1 MYTMKL
7 TSSYITLDQ
16 LRFYAYHGVDEQ
28 ERRVGNEYQVDLVLK
43 ADIGEACR
51 TDCLEGTVNYAD
63 VCQAVK
69 QEMDIPSHLLE
80 HVAHRV
86 AQRIFDRFPQVE
98 ALELKLAKRTPPMGA
113 DIRSAGVVLRCSR

>member
-1 MYTMKL
+1 MRPDTYNIIMYTMKL
-7 TSSYITLDQ
+7 TSSYITLDA

-69 QEMDIPSHLLE
+69 QVSVMASVSRSSRPSS
-80 HVAHRV
+80 
-86 AQRIFDRFPQVE
+86 
-98 ALELKLAKRTPPMGA
+98 TSG
-113 DIRSAGVVLRCSR
+113 CSCL